1 VPQAVLVTN
10 KENKMI
16 QEITQKLEMVA
27 SQPIGLLFALILG
40 AVSAAASTCCTLPA
54 LGLVAGY
61 SGSQIQGN
69 RSQIVK
75 SALLFMLGT
84 IVSLM
89 FIGAISG
96 FVGQV
101 AQSTLGN
108 YWKLFAGIIAIILGL
123 ASLKLLPFNISLG
136 KFDPSKHATNKWG
149 SIITGFILGGIVAVS
164 SLPCNPGIFI
174 VMGAAILQG
183 AVLWAMLLLGF
194 YAVGFALPLGLLIL
208 GISLGN
214 FTLASKGMDVALRWI
229 SGGIL
234 VVIGFYFLLTL

>member
-1 VPQAVLVTN
+1 ML
-10 KENKMI
+10 
-16 QEITQKLEMVA
+16 QELTQKLQLVS
-27 SQPIGLLFALILG
+27 SQPIGLLFALLLG

-61 SGSQIQGN
+61 SGTQTKGN
-69 RSQIVK
+69 RIDIVK

-89 FIGAISG
+89 IIGAVSG

-101 AQSTLGN
+101 AQSTLGK

-136 KFDPSKHATNKWG
+136 NFDPSKKELNKFG
-149 SIITGFILGGIVAVS
+149 SIATGFALGGIVAVS
-164 SLPCNPGIFI
+164 SLPCNPGILI
-174 VMGAAILQG
+174 IMGAAILQG
-183 AVLWAMLLLGF
+183 TVLWAILLLGF
-194 YAVGFALPLGLLIL
+194 YAIGFAIPLGLLLL

-214 FTLASKGMDVALRWI
+214 FTLASKGMDKALRWF
-229 SGGIL
+229 SGGVL
-234 VVIGFYFLLTL
+234 VIIGFYFLLTF

>member
-1 VPQAVLVTN
+1 MLQQLTD
-10 KENKMI
+10 
-16 QEITQKLEMVA
+16 KLELV
-27 SQPIGLLFALILG
+27 SSEPIGLLFALILG

-61 SGSQIQGN
+61 SGTQTQTNKSDL
-69 RSQIVK
+69 VK
-75 SALLFMLGT
+75 SSLLFMLGT

-89 FIGAISG
+89 IIGAISG

-101 AQSTLGN
+101 AQNTLGN
-108 YWKLFAGIIAIILGL
+108 YWKVFAGIIAIILGF

-136 KFDPSKHATNKWG
+136 KFDPSKHASNKFG

-183 AVLWAMLLLGF
+183 AVFWAMLLLGF

-208 GISLGN
+208 GISLGS
-214 FTLASKGMDVALRWI
+214 FTLASKGMDKAFRWV

-234 VVIGFYFLLTL
+234 IVIGFYFLLTF